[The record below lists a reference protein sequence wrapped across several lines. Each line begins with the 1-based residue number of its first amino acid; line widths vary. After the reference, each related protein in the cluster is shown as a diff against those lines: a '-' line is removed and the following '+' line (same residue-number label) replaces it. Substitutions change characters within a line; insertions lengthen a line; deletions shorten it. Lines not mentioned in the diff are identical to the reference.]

1 MGNMKGFQNWINV
14 KYNKFHQELGAE
26 LRMILRN
33 EKTQTIKCN
42 YTKRTWGADD
52 VLEEITITEISL
64 NDENNPIF
72 KGKISYIEDA
82 DDVEYEIEYEITDLT
97 ADEIFDIIM
106 AIAE

>member
-1 MGNMKGFQNWINV
+1 MANFKGFQDWINK

-42 YTKRTWGADD
+42 SVKRSWGTDD
-52 VLEEITITEISL
+52 VLEELTITEISL

-82 DDVEYEIEYEITDLT
+82 EEVEYEVEYEITDLT

-106 AIAE
+106 AIEE

>member
-1 MGNMKGFQNWINV
+1 MANFKGFQDWINK
-14 KYNKFHQELGAE
+14 KYSKFHQELGAE

-42 YTKRTWGADD
+42 YAKKTWGDED
-52 VLEEITITEISL
+52 VLEELTITEISL

-82 DDVEYEIEYEITDLT
+82 EEVEYEVEYEITDLT

-106 AIAE
+106 AIEE

>member
-1 MGNMKGFQNWINV
+1 MANFKEFQDWINK
-14 KYNKFHQELGAE
+14 KYSKFHQELGAE

-42 YTKRTWGADD
+42 YVKRAWGADV

-82 DDVEYEIEYEITDLT
+82 DDVEYEITDLT